1 MWIDVGQLNPETKV
15 LHGIGIRVYG
25 SGNILEGHWKNGR
38 MEGEGRYILS
48 SGGYNIGL
56 FKFDRCI
63 KGAFCDSNGKV
74 LTQFG

>member
-38 MEGEGRYILS
+38 MEGEGRYT
-48 SGGYNIGL
+48 
-56 FKFDRCI
+56 
-63 KGAFCDSNGKV
+63 V
-74 LTQFG
+74 LDI